1 MSNGEYE
8 FPEEDF
14 FGVVE
19 VSTFR
24 HGKMYV
30 KTEGQSVGVNIPDDE
45 LWDKRFKRGD
55 TLEVYVAPDNFTHY
69 RKYVPQ
75 QSDE

>member
-14 FGVVE
+14 FGVCK

-24 HGKMYV
+24 YGKMYV
-30 KTEGQSVGVNIPDDE
+30 STEGQSVGVNIPADE
-45 LWDKRFKRGD
+45 RWDLRFKRGD

-69 RKYVPQ
+69 RKYVP
-75 QSDE
+75 EENEE